1 MRFCSFL
8 EYILRLF
15 FFLYLHSSVFKPICD
30 VCSTDVETVLFTFC
44 TYLCMHICVYVII
57 SDLSLFLFLWVFK
70 FIVAE
75 MITPNQKDSEAVQS
89 QTFLMKEK
97 KAYFIL

>member
-1 MRFCSFL
+1 
-8 EYILRLF
+8 
-15 FFLYLHSSVFKPICD
+15 
-30 VCSTDVETVLFTFC
+30 
-44 TYLCMHICVYVII
+44 MHICVYVII

-75 MITPNQKDSEAVQS
+75 MITPNQKDSEAVQN

>member
-1 MRFCSFL
+1 
-8 EYILRLF
+8 
-15 FFLYLHSSVFKPICD
+15 
-30 VCSTDVETVLFTFC
+30 
-44 TYLCMHICVYVII
+44 MHICVYVLI
-57 SDLSLFLFLWVFK
+57 SDLSLFLFLCVFK

-75 MITPNQKDSEAVQS
+75 MITPNQKNSEAVQN